1 MLFVENPDYLKEI
14 EDFLYKK
21 EKKSKFTFIILLI
34 DNILG
39 DINFG
44 NINNLRQLFFDYWF
58 SEEKIPIFKNE
69 NILLTVLSYFILKIN
84 ELSLKNLN
92 LEEIMRINTVYS
104 DFSNQIFL
112 LIEKG
117 DFSLFNKLEEFLYDN
132 HFFKVFIS
140 KLVSN
145 LDKNFEEKYK
155 ALSKVKNIIII
166 FLFIL
171 DFN

>member
-1 MLFVENPDYLKEI
+1 
-14 EDFLYKK
+14 
-21 EKKSKFTFIILLI
+21 
-34 DNILG
+34 
-39 DINFG
+39 
-44 NINNLRQLFFDYWF
+44 
-58 SEEKIPIFKNE
+58 
-69 NILLTVLSYFILKIN
+69 
-84 ELSLKNLN
+84 
-92 LEEIMRINTVYS
+92 MRINTVYS

-155 ALSKVKNIIII
+155 ALSKVKNIII
-166 FLFIL
+166 FFSFIL